1 MEASQRLID
10 QFNKNSME
18 LIKIILDAWKDE
30 LYVDVRIWYLPEAGR
45 SGAEVATKK
54 GIKLRAEFLPRLI
67 QALQQAQEEIDR
79 IEQEAKSETVS
90 VLGEQGSGSEAG
102 GEGKNG

>member
-18 LIKIILDAWKDE
+18 IVKVILDTWKDE
-30 LYVDVRIWYLPEAGR
+30 FYFDVRIWYLPEAGR

-54 GIKLRAEFLPRLI
+54 GIKLHVEFLPRLI
-67 QALQQAQEEIDR
+67 QALQQAQEEVDR
-79 IEQEAKSETVS
+79 IEGEAK
-90 VLGEQGSGSEAG
+90 G
-102 GEGKNG
+102 GEKASENKPEGGDVL